1 MLLSQYPNPEII
13 PRGFGGIRTTIGNN
27 QQLTGKIIP
36 RGFGG
41 IRTTVIRLQL
51 T

>member
-1 MLLSQYPNPEII
+1 MYLCHLWQVII
-13 PRGFGGIRTTIGNN
+13 PRGFGGIRTTDTRTNLKIYR
-27 QQLTGKIIP
+27 IIP

-41 IRTTVIRLQL
+41 IRTTRKIVKV